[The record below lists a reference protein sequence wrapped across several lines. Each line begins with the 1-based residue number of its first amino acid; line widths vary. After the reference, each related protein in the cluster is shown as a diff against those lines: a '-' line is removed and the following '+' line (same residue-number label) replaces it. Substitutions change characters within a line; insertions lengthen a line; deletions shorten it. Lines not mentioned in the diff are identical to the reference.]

1 VTARAAAS
9 PAERIV
15 IWHDVECGSY
25 GADLPLWCELAGERG
40 GPIVDLGCGTGRVA
54 LNLARAGHEVLGIDV
69 EPALVAELER
79 RASDRGL
86 PVRARLGD
94 MTSAEMR
101 PEHPL
106 VLATMQVIHL
116 LAGPAERSRA
126 LATIRSALAPGGL
139 AALAIVE
146 GDPTHPGDEDGP
158 PPLPDVAEHDGWV
171 YASLPLATEVTSGAI
186 VVRRLRQAVS
196 PAGDLDEEQHELR
209 LAVLTASLLE
219 AEAAGCG
226 LRCAGR
232 RSVEATD
239 HHIGSTVVLL
249 EASS

>member
-1 VTARAAAS
+1 MSAPPAAS
-9 PAERIV
+9 AAERAV

-25 GADLPLWCELAGERG
+25 EADLPLWRELAAERG
-40 GPIVDLGCGTGRVA
+40 GPVLDLGCGTGRVA
-54 LNLARAGHEVLGIDV
+54 LDLARAGQEVVGIDL

-86 PVRARLGD
+86 PVRACLGD
-94 MTSAEMR
+94 MTSVELR

-116 LAGPAERSRA
+116 LAGPAERARA
-126 LATIRSALAPGGL
+126 LAVIRSALAPGGL
-139 AALAIVE
+139 AAIAIVE

-158 PPLPDVAEHDGWV
+158 PPLPDVAEHGEWI
-171 YASLPLATEVTSGAI
+171 YASLPLATEVTSATI

-196 PAGDLDEEQHELR
+196 PSGDLDEEQDELR
-209 LAVLTASLLE
+209 LAVLTAASLE
-219 AEAAGCG
+219 AEAADCG
-226 LRCAGR
+226 LRPAGR
-232 RSVEATD
+232 RTVEATD

>member
-1 VTARAAAS
+1 VSARAAAS
-9 PAERIV
+9 AAERTV

-25 GADLPLWCELAGERG
+25 EADLPLWRELTADRG
-40 GPIVDLGCGTGRVA
+40 GPVVDLGCGTGRVA
-54 LNLARAGHEVLGIDV
+54 LDLARAGHEVVGIDV
-69 EPALVAELER
+69 EPSLVAELER

-86 PVRARLGD
+86 PVHARLGD
-94 MTSAEMR
+94 MTSAQLR

-116 LAGPAERSRA
+116 LAGPAERARA
-126 LATIRSALAPGGL
+126 LAAIRSALAPGGL

-158 PPLPDVAEHDGWV
+158 PPLPDVVERDGWV
-171 YASLPLATEVTSGAI
+171 YASLPLATEVTSGMI
-186 VVRRLRQAVS
+186 IVRRLRQAVS
-196 PAGDLDEEQHELR
+196 PAGDLDEERDELR
-209 LAVLTASLLE
+209 LAMLTASSLE

-226 LRCAGR
+226 LRCVGR

>member
-1 VTARAAAS
+1 VSARAAAG
-9 PAERIV
+9 PAERTV

-25 GADLPLWCELAGERG
+25 EADLPLWRELTADRG
-40 GPIVDLGCGTGRVA
+40 GPVVDLGCGTGRVA
-54 LNLARAGHEVLGIDV
+54 LDLARAGHEVVGIDV

-86 PVRARLGD
+86 PVHARLGD
-94 MTSAEMR
+94 MTSAQLR

-116 LAGPAERSRA
+116 LAGPAERARA
-126 LATIRSALAPGGL
+126 LAAIRSALAPGGL

-158 PPLPDVAEHDGWV
+158 PPLPDVVERDGWV
-171 YASLPLATEVTSGAI
+171 YASLPLATEVTSGMI
-186 VVRRLRQAVS
+186 IVRRLRQAVS
-196 PAGDLDEEQHELR
+196 PAGDLDEERDELR
-209 LAVLTASLLE
+209 LAMLTASSLE
-219 AEAAGCG
+219 GEAAGCG
-226 LRCAGR
+226 LRCVGR